1 VSHTYLVSGR
11 HGLPSVGEH
20 HVYSKVPSS
29 PSGDLT
35 LPWTLRFAVSSRGNP
50 IDIHGIP
57 LRPNG
62 TPIEDDSQLGTP
74 LSHGC
79 LRMAQADAKFVWD
92 WSTVGTTVFVT
103 DLG

>member
-1 VSHTYLVSGR
+1 
-11 HGLPSVGEH
+11 
-20 HVYSKVPSS
+20 VYSKVPAS
-29 PSGDLT
+29 PSGNLT
-35 LPWTLRFAVSSRGNP
+35 LPWTLRFAVSSSGNP

-57 LRPNG
+57 LRPDG
-62 TPIEDDSQLGTP
+62 SPIEADSQLGTP

-92 WSTVGTTVFVT
+92 WSTVGTTVYVT